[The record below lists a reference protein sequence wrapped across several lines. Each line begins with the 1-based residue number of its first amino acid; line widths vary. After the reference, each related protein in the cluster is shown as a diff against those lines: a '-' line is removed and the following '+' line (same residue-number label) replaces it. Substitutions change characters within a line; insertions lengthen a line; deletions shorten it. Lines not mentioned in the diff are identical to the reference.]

1 MTAAAL
7 LLWLALPA
15 FSAQNFTVEPGA
27 RLSSGT
33 LAAAVSI
40 PGGNAHPVRLYHI
53 HAGTVV
59 FSAQV
64 ANDAVGTLTQEA
76 GIRLSTYTLPRVDVG
91 SITALSLLPLDAG
104 GFRMVYAALTST
116 GTAYALYSAT
126 SADGLAWANDT
137 GTLLQAA
144 ASSTFVGFP
153 SLVELPTGD
162 WRLYF
167 LQDANGGN
175 DVADRR
181 VFTALS
187 TNQGRNFGSAS
198 QVLAA
203 QAGGV
208 AAVRRT
214 DDKVRLYYTTPLTA
228 ETTDS
233 LLLSALASNADGT
246 TFDSETG
253 TRFSTTSSLGGL
265 FSPVVIRTT
274 NTYSWRLYFGFGPIS
289 HSTFSTYSAVTYTP
303 EVQAASPSSVLRD
316 SGNQR
321 ITVTGE
327 GFAAAAQATLA
338 GPADIAG
345 LAEAT
350 VSDVSLT
357 FDLPTAAQA
366 LGVYNL
372 TVTNPNGQ
380 ASTLNGSVTIDVPGG
395 DATVTDNVF
404 RPRNGGRARVDALIT
419 VAGRLTMRL
428 YTTGGE
434 PVATIYDGEVT
445 EGTTTV
451 FWDGKTAQ
459 GSTVAS
465 GLYILHVQ
473 GPKLNLVRKIAVIK

>member
-7 LLWLALPA
+7 LLWLALPS
-15 FSAQNFTVEPGA
+15 FSAQNFTVEPGT
-27 RLSSGT
+27 RLSSGS

-144 ASSTFVGFP
+144 SSGTFVGFP

-162 WRLYF
+162 WRLYY
-167 LQDANGGN
+167 LQDVNGGN
-175 DVADRR
+175 DAADRR

-208 AAVRRT
+208 AAALRT
-214 DDKVRLYYTTPLTA
+214 DGKVRLYYTAPLTA

-233 LLLSALASNADGT
+233 LLLSALAANTDGT
-246 TFDSETG
+246 VFNGETG
-253 TRFSTTSSLGGL
+253 TRLSTTSSLGGL
-265 FSPVVIRTT
+265 FSPAVIRTT
-274 NTYSWRLYFGFGPIS
+274 NTYSWRVYFGFGPIS
-289 HSTFSTYSAVTYTP
+289 QSTFSTYSAVTYAP
-303 EVQAASPSSVLRD
+303 EVQGLTPVSVLRD
-316 SGNQR
+316 NGDQR

-338 GPADIAG
+338 GPANVNG
-345 LAEAT
+345 LNENT

-357 FDLPTAAQA
+357 FDFPTAGQA
-366 LGVYNL
+366 LGIYNL

-380 ASTLNGSVTIDVPGG
+380 AGTLNGSLTVEVPGG
-395 DATVTDNVF
+395 DAFVTDNVF
-404 RPRNGGRARVDALIT
+404 RPRNGGRARVDALVT
-419 VAGRLTMRL
+419 VPGRLTMRL
-428 YTTGGE
+428 YTIGGE
-434 PVATIYDGEVT
+434 LIATIYDGEVA

-459 GSTVAS
+459 GATVAS
-465 GLYILHVQ
+465 GLYVLHVQ
-473 GPKLNLVRKIAVIK
+473 APKLNAVRKIAVIK